1 MLSDT
6 LLTTSGVE
14 SVLMK
19 NIISWNVNGLR
30 AIHRKGQF
38 KEIYVDFLN
47 KPINNNLLLV
57 GIYKKSIIDA

>member
-1 MLSDT
+1 
-6 LLTTSGVE
+6 
-14 SVLMK
+14 MK